1 MTKTTRNQRRK
12 RKLSSPAAAGHDGAK
27 AKSKKLASSA
37 SGKPTTTVSA
47 GGIAVR
53 GGRAI
58 KRPTPR
64 VQAKATKKVSASGK
78 NGADGGK
85 KRPRSEVQPEEEEEK
100 QEEEGRPQIVDELV
114 ATIQHHDEFFS
125 RMLDMIP
132 EHLVLPA
139 KEAAESSYASKYM
152 KVRYCC
158 EIVRVSGATG
168 PCLEGSGSVMLAS
181 VEGYFALTL
190 FCDGVPRPLTGEPL
204 TASRRCALSIL
215 VLAAFPAWIA
225 TTVLCGSFYHSINL
239 VIATCRMLSAT
250 PS

>member
-12 RKLSSPAAAGHDGAK
+12 RKLSSPAAAGHGGAK
-27 AKSKKLASSA
+27 AQSKKLASSA
-37 SGKPTTTVSA
+37 SGKHTTTVSA
-47 GGIAVR
+47 GGIAVK
-53 GGRAI
+53 GGRAV

-64 VQAKATKKVSASGK
+64 AQAKATKKASASGR

-85 KRPRSEVQPEEEEEK
+85 KRPRSEVQPEEEEEEE

-139 KEAAESSYASKYM
+139 KEVAESSYASKYM
-152 KVRYCC
+152 KVRYRC
-158 EIVRVSGATG
+158 EIVRVSGATD
-168 PCLEGSGSVMLAS
+168 PCLEKSGSVMLAS

-204 TASRRCALSIL
+204 TASRFALRVL
-215 VLAAFPAWIA
+215 VLAAFPLYMDSNYRTVIVH
-225 TTVLCGSFYHSINL
+225 TTL
-239 VIATCRMLSAT
+239 
-250 PS
+250 